1 VAEGDGQGDE
11 MMEAVKNVF
20 VGENDDNMRL
30 RGRRARAHLPCQD
43 RVEMK
48 ETSGAPVP
56 AVVLGDFT
64 VRLGD
69 VMPAYVLEELEEEF
83 DALGGAEEDE
93 VLEGLA
99 EAVSGFL
106 SWMHWVEAEVGG
118 LPDVLEGLARLKGAV
133 MGVGAAMEG
142 EL

>member
-1 VAEGDGQGDE
+1 

-20 VGENDDNMRL
+20 VGENDDNMWL

-43 RVEMK
+43 RVVVK

-56 AVVLGDFT
+56 VPVPGDFA

-69 VMPAYVLEELEEEF
+69 VMPAYVLEELEEEL
-83 DALGGAEEDE
+83 DAFGG
-93 VLEGLA
+93 VVGG
-99 EAVSGFL
+99 VSGFL
-106 SWMHWVEAEVGG
+106 SWMHWVEDEVRG

-133 MGVGAAMEG
+133 MGVGAALEG
-142 EL
+142 KW